1 MAKSGGS
8 LAGTPFL
15 IAMAKLKRIRSSGCT
30 LLERTDLMVELYNLL
45 NAKYG
50 TEATVRG
57 KYLDPVLEYIRT
69 LRSAYESRL
78 ESDPYTDIKKMSYS
92 TLLDEAEFLLGQ
104 LIEEK
109 NTLRNLTITSQRMD
123 RPDPSEAL

>member
-30 LLERTDLMVELYNLL
+30 LIERTDLMVELYNLL

-50 TEATVRG
+50 TEPTARE
-57 KYLDPVLEYIRT
+57 KCLDPVLEYIRT
-69 LRSAYESRL
+69 LRSSYESRL
-78 ESDPYTDIKKMSYS
+78 EVDPYTDVKKMSYS